1 MKKNWILF
9 LALLALIFACKK
21 DSEPTLTE
29 LRQQILAQME
39 WKGEQAKVTTDVQ
52 PAIVL
57 TLAGIDP
64 ESLNFE
70 LPLTDT
76 KVNFKNDG
84 TWSGKNADNEAIDG
98 TWQLLED
105 GQKISLKGFQIEI
118 AREEL
123 PEDLL
128 AILPPDFD
136 LSLPD
141 VYEIVELSD
150 KKFTIKTS
158 TSRQLTLQ
166 IPNGG
171 GTSLNLTI
179 NPTVEIFLI
188 R

>member
-1 MKKNWILF
+1 MKKKWILF
-9 LALLALIFACKK
+9 LALLSLIFACKK
-21 DSEPTLTE
+21 DAEPTLTE
-29 LRQQILAQME
+29 LRQQALAQAE
-39 WKGEQAKVTTDVQ
+39 WKGEQAKVKTEVQ

-64 ESLNFE
+64 ESLNFD
-70 LPLTDT
+70 LPLTEIR
-76 KVNFKNDG
+76 VNFKNDG
-84 TWSGKNADNEAIDG
+84 TWSGKNAANEVIDG

-105 GQKISLKGFQIEI
+105 GQKINIKGFQIEI

-141 VYEIVELSD
+141 VYEIIELSD

-158 TSRQLTLQ
+158 TSRQLTLP

-171 GTSLNLTI
+171 GASINLTI

>member
-1 MKKNWILF
+1 MKKKWTLYF
-9 LALLALIFACKK
+9 AVLLLIFACKK
-21 DSEPTLTE
+21 DAEPSLTE
-29 LRQQILAQME
+29 LRQQALTQAE
-39 WKGEQAKVTTDVQ
+39 WKGEQAKITTEVQ

-70 LPLTDT
+70 LPLTEIR
-76 KVNFKNDG
+76 VNFKNDG
-84 TWSGKNADNEAIDG
+84 TWSGKDANNEVIDG
-98 TWQLLED
+98 TWQILED
-105 GQKISLKGFQIEI
+105 GQKIKITGFQIEI
-118 AREEL
+118 ARDEL

-141 VYEIVELSD
+141 EYEIIELTD

-158 TSRQLTLQ
+158 TSRQLTLP

-171 GTSLNLTI
+171 GTTINLTI
-179 NPTVEIFLI
+179 NPTVEIFMI
-188 R
+188 K